1 MKDEKFQGIFLYKH
15 EHKGDFQTCIRVA
28 LRNATSKATDA
39 KV

>member
-1 MKDEKFQGIFLYKH
+1 MKNFRVFFLYKH